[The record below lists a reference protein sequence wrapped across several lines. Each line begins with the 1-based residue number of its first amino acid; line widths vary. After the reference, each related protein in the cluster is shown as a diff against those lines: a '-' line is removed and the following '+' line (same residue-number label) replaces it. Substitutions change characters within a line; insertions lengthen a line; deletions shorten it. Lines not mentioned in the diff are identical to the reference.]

1 MVLMTNEPDKLPI
14 YPEYR
19 ECFGKRK
26 RRKRKDLY
34 QKDMEESNGSTF
46 GSDHQRAGGFEEY

>member
-1 MVLMTNEPDKLPI
+1 MIQLNTNDEPLV

-46 GSDHQRAGGFEEY
+46 GSDHQRAGSFEEY

>member
-1 MVLMTNEPDKLPI
+1 MGLNTDDEPWA

-26 RRKRKDLY
+26 PRKRKDLY
-34 QKDMEESNGSTF
+34 QKDMEESNGNTF
-46 GSDHQRAGGFEEY
+46 GGDHQRAGGFEEY

>member
-1 MVLMTNEPDKLPI
+1 MIQLNTNDEPLV

-34 QKDMEESNGSTF
+34 QKDVEESNGSTF

>member
-1 MVLMTNEPDKLPI
+1 MVLMKNEPETLLV

-34 QKDMEESNGSTF
+34 QKDMEENNGSAF
-46 GSDHQRAGGFEEY
+46 GSDHQRTGGPEEY